1 MDAKAVIHVGIALIC
16 FGIAALTY
24 PSVTRTSK
32 VVEVA
37 QQQSTKDTQET
48 ISISTLTGTL
58 LLVGGVVLVVIGAKT
73 SPPQ

>member
-16 FGIAALTY
+16 FGIVALTY